1 MFIIFINKKINVI
14 KFDILNE
21 SIYKLIMIY
30 NNIKINKKINIIKF
44 DILN

>member
-1 MFIIFINKKINVI
+1 MFIFFVNKKINVI

-30 NNIKINKKINIIKF
+30 NNIKINKKINKY
-44 DILN
+44 N